1 MDLKGVGHN
10 HLITMETVE
19 GTGVSAN
26 TVDSRGD
33 CVEHTVNGVMH
44 CLVLSESA
52 EQNHKP
58 VE

>member
-33 CVEHTVNGVMH
+33 WCIGEY
-44 CLVLSESA
+44 SR
-52 EQNHKP
+52 Q
-58 VE
+58 